1 VLDTTTKRLL
11 DVILV
16 AWSAIWILVGVA
28 VYHEVRGLRTL
39 AGTVAV
45 AGRSLDDT
53 ADTLDAYSGV
63 PFVGAG
69 LETAARDARRTAR
82 SARVSARASRES
94 IDDLARLLAIAVPAV
109 AIGPLALAYALLR
122 VRRR

>member
-1 VLDTTTKRLL
+1 VLDTATKRLL
-11 DVILV
+11 DVILI

-28 VYHEVRGLRTL
+28 VYNEVRGLSAL
-39 AGTVAV
+39 ADTVTV

-53 ADTLDAYSGV
+53 ADTLDAYGSV
-63 PFVGAG
+63 PFVGG
-69 LETAARDARRTAR
+69 DLREVARGARRTAR
-82 SARVSARASRES
+82 SARVSAREGRASV
-94 IDDLARLLAIAVPAV
+94 DDLARLLGIAVPAV

>member
-1 VLDTTTKRLL
+1 VLDATTKRLL

-28 VYHEVRGLRTL
+28 VYHEVRGLRAL

-53 ADTLDAYSGV
+53 ADALDAYAGV
-63 PFVGAG
+63 PFVGAD
-69 LETAARDARRTAR
+69 LSKAARNARRTAR

-94 IDDLARLLAIAVPAV
+94 IDDLARLLGIAVPAV

>member
-1 VLDTTTKRLL
+1 VLDATTKRLL

-28 VYHEVRGLRTL
+28 IYNEVRGLRTL

-53 ADTLDAYSGV
+53 ADTLDAYASV
-63 PFVGAG
+63 PFVGAD
-69 LETAARDARRTAR
+69 LRDVGRRMRLTAR
-82 SARVSARASRES
+82 SARVSAREGRES
-94 IDDLARLLAIAVPAV
+94 VDDLALLLGITVPAV

>member
-1 VLDTTTKRLL
+1 MLDATTKRLL
-11 DVILV
+11 DVIVV

-28 VYHEVRGLRTL
+28 IYNEVRGLRTL

-53 ADTLDAYSGV
+53 ADTLDAYASV
-63 PFVGAG
+63 PFVGAD
-69 LETAARDARRTAR
+69 LRDVGRRMRLTAR
-82 SARVSARASRES
+82 SARVSAREGRES
-94 IDDLARLLAIAVPAV
+94 VDDLALLLGITVPAV